1 MSKVYQLLEEYYDTT
16 GYTEL
21 SHIVWEMYQ
30 DGEIDEDEYEIMKDD
45 EDAQYDLQALTYD
58 RRSAIELEWEQESR
72 DLASWYQ
79 RSVWHTIAY
88 YVQWYWK

>member
-1 MSKVYQLLEEYYDTT
+1 MSKVYKLLEEYYDTT

-45 EDAQYDLQALTYD
+45 EDAHYDLQSLVYD
-58 RRSAIELEWEQESR
+58 RRSAIELEWEQESS
-72 DLASWYQ
+72 DLESWY
-79 RSVWHTIAY
+79 RKSV
-88 YVQWYWK
+88 

>member
-45 EDAQYDLQALTYD
+45 EDAHYDLQSLVYD

-72 DLASWYQ
+72 DLERWYQ
-79 RSVWHTIAY
+79 RSV
-88 YVQWYWK
+88 

>member
-1 MSKVYQLLEEYYDTT
+1 MSKVYKLLEKYYDTT

-45 EDAQYDLQALTYD
+45 EDANYDLQSLVYD

-79 RSVWHTIAY
+79 RSV
-88 YVQWYWK
+88 